1 MRTPALHR
9 DPVGTSLATLL
20 IVCGLQF
27 PVFGQ
32 GQPAPLRGTRLDVV
46 FSASLFRTVNR
57 NDATA
62 AIRVWASMF
71 AQTHGFQL
79 STTLDVAD
87 DVAGVRRRVLAGSV
101 GVLGLDVVE
110 YFQLADL
117 AEVEPVFWAL
127 GEGNAPP
134 RWLLLVGSESGISS
148 LEGLRAKTA
157 IIYAKTGAN
166 LGQVWLDAMLYDGRL
181 GRPDRFLRSV
191 DVVAKAS
198 SAILPVFFGKAD
210 AAVVDEPSFDVAKE
224 MNPQLGVKLRVL
236 TASPPLPEG
245 ILCICRN
252 RLEFREEFVQ
262 DMQELQR
269 DPQGRQ
275 MLMVF
280 RFSRLAPVDIPA
292 LMPLRQMWR
301 KHTLLFKPTEKASVG
316 NSSRQET
323 HLSGRGEAQ

>member
-1 MRTPALHR
+1 MRTAALHL

-27 PVFGQ
+27 PAFGQ
-32 GQPAPLRGTRLDVV
+32 GQSAPLRSTRLDVV

-101 GVLGLDVVE
+101 GVLALDVVE

-117 AEVEPVFWAL
+117 AAVEPVFWAV
-127 GEGNAPP
+127 GEGSAPP
-134 RWLLLVGSESGISS
+134 RYLLLVGTESGISS
-148 LEGLRAKTA
+148 LEALRGKTT
-157 IIYAKTGAN
+157 IVYAKTGAN
-166 LGQVWLDAMLYDGRL
+166 LGQVWLDAMLFDGRL
-181 GRPDRFLRSV
+181 GHPDHFFRSV
-191 DVVAKAS
+191 EIVPKAS
-198 SAILPVFFGKAD
+198 AAVLPVFFGKAD
-210 AAVVDEPSFDVAKE
+210 AAIVDEPSFDVSKE
-224 MNPQLGVKLRVL
+224 MNPQVGAKLRVL

-292 LMPLRQMWR
+292 LMPVREMWR
-301 KHTLLFKPTEKASVG
+301 KHTLLFKPTEKASLG
-316 NSSRQET
+316 SSSRQET
-323 HLSGRGEAQ
+323 HPSGRGEAQ